1 MTLAVSRKVFK
12 KYQPKKINY
21 RSYKNFCN
29 EQYWE
34 TLMNNLSKENFIN
47 NNDGFQRFFH
57 RTLDALI
64 KHVQYKKSMLEV
76 IKCSSSIK
84 NYRKH

>member
-1 MTLAVSRKVFK
+1 
-12 KYQPKKINY
+12 
-21 RSYKNFCN
+21 
-29 EQYWE
+29 
-34 TLMNNLSKENFIN
+34 MNNLSKENFIN

-57 RTLDALI
+57 RTLDAVI